1 MIDLTLPYF
10 RYIKENYS
18 EDTFN
23 KYIECITQ
31 ENYKCARINTLKKDC
46 SNQIFNSNKKLTIEN
61 AYYIDNEINWG
72 NLIYHELGAFYIQE
86 PSAMAPVK
94 ALDPS
99 FDAKILDLCA
109 APGSKSTQIAVN
121 MKNSGLLVCN
131 EINRGRAQILYEN
144 IKRLGIQNSVVVSM
158 HPKQLEKYFNEYF
171 DLILVDAPCS
181 GEGMFRKYPDT
192 IQNWTIENVNACAL
206 RQYEILNSAIRMLK
220 PGGNI
225 IYSTCTLNKI
235 ENEHNI
241 DKLIENKN
249 LIYKDFILNDIYNS
263 KYGML
268 KLTPLNFEGEGQ
280 FIAKIHKIN
289 SICSNE
295 CKKKSNDKLRKPT
308 KIELEKFTDFCKDN
322 NIKKFYP
329 NYVYNDILMQIPDID
344 INILSNINVINAGL
358 RLGEIKYNMF
368 VPDFSFA
375 RGINNLK
382 EIKNIE
388 LNLEQAIK
396 YIEGESVEA
405 KDCNYEGFVLLSY
418 DGYSIAW
425 GKIKNGIIKNHYP
438 KNIRK
443 KLFNHI

>member
-10 RYIKENYS
+10 QYIKEIYS

-31 ENYKCARINTLKKDC
+31 ENYKCARINTLKKD
-46 SNQIFNSNKKLTIEN
+46 SSDLFFNSNNKLTIEN
-61 AYYIDNEINWG
+61 AYYIDNETNWG

-94 ALDPS
+94 VLDPT

-144 IKRLGIQNSVVVSM
+144 IKRLGIQNSVVISM
-158 HPKQLEKYFNEYF
+158 HPKQLENYFIEYF
-171 DLILVDAPCS
+171 DAILVDAPCS
-181 GEGMFRKYPDT
+181 GEGMFRKYHDT
-192 IQNWTIENVNACAL
+192 IQNWTIENVNSCAL
-206 RQYEILNSAIRMLK
+206 RQYEILNSAIKMLK

-225 IYSTCTLNKI
+225 IFSTCTLNNI
-235 ENEHNI
+235 ENENNI
-241 DKLIENKN
+241 YKLLKNKN
-249 LIYKDFILNDIYNS
+249 LINQDFKLDDIYYS
-263 KYGML
+263 KNGML
-268 KLTPLNFEGEGQ
+268 KLTPLNFKGEGQ
-280 FIAKIHKIN
+280 FIAKIHKTN
-289 SICSNE
+289 SIYSNE
-295 CKKKSNDKLRKPT
+295 FKQKSNVNLRKPT
-308 KIELEKFTDFCKDN
+308 KIELEKFTDFCKNN
-322 NIKKFYP
+322 NIKYFYP

-344 INILSNINVINAGL
+344 INRLSNINVINAGL

-368 VPDFSFA
+368 IPDFSFA

-382 EIKNIE
+382 GIKNLE
-388 LNLEQAIK
+388 LSLKQAIK
-396 YIEGESVEA
+396 YIEGESLEV
-405 KDCNYEGFVLLSY
+405 KDCDYDGFVLLSY
-418 DGYSIAW
+418 DGYSISW

-443 KLFNHI
+443 KLFNHV